1 MRYRAWTLDFPV
13 GDPLGGPAH
22 GKREDIGSAIGGV
35 VSAVGGIVG
44 AGASSDAAN
53 TQADAANRAADLQ
66 KAEYDQ
72 TRSDLAPY
80 RNLGTQYIP
89 QLQTALANPLLSSTF
104 SYGNFT
110 APTAQEAQATPGYQF
125 TLGQGLKA
133 AQNSASARGLGS
145 SGAAIKGAESYATGL
160 ADSTYNDVF
169 NRDLSAY
176 TTNRNNAL
184 GNFTTNYGVASD
196 NVNRLLGLVGNGQNA
211 AAQTGA
217 LGAQA
222 TNSIAN
228 SITSGAAASAA
239 GTVGAANALTNGL
252 AGAYNNYTNSSLL
265 NRLFPTTGGSP
276 TLYGSGAYGSV
287 NANNPSGYNIGS
299 NIYGFTTG

>member
-13 GDPLGGPAH
+13 GDPLGGPAY
-22 GKREDIGSAIGGV
+22 GKREDVGSIIGGA

-44 AGASSDAAN
+44 AGAASDAAD

-89 QLQTALANPLLSSTF
+89 QLQNALANPLLSSTF

-110 APTAQEAQATPGYQF
+110 APTAEEAQATPGYQF

-217 LGAQA
+217 LGTQS

-228 SITSGAAASAA
+228 TLTSGAAASAA
-239 GTVGAANALTNGL
+239 GIVGGANAITNGISNI
-252 AGAYNNYTNSSLL
+252 ANGYQSNQLL
-265 NRLFPTTGGSP
+265 NRLFPNAAGSSAISP
-276 TLYGSGAYGSV
+276 TTLYG
-287 NANNPSGYNIGS
+287 ANSSSDPIGFL
-299 NIYGFTTG
+299 NTAQGWT

>member
-22 GKREDIGSAIGGV
+22 GKREDPF
-35 VSAVGGIVG
+35 SAVANVVGSFVG
-44 AGASSDAAN
+44 ADASRSAAN
-53 TQADAANRAADLQ
+53 TQADAARNAADLQ

-80 RNLGTQYIP
+80 RDLGTQYIP
-89 QLQTALANPLLSSTF
+89 QLQTAIANPLLSSTF

-110 APTAQEAQATPGYQF
+110 APTAEEAQATPGYQF

-217 LGAQA
+217 LGTQS

-228 SITSGAAASAA
+228 TLTSGAAASAA
-239 GTVGAANALTNGL
+239 GIVGGANAITNGISNI
-252 AGAYNNYTNSSLL
+252 ANGYQSNQLL
-265 NRLFPTTGGSP
+265 NRLFPNASGSSAISP
-276 TLYGSGAYGSV
+276 TTLYG
-287 NANNPSGYNIGS
+287 ANSSSDPIGFL
-299 NIYGFTTG
+299 NTAQGWT